1 MNSDHD
7 IESTEHLLQ
16 ELKKIKLNPKALHAF
31 QEQYTPHHSF
41 QSLSDY
47 LNYYI
52 AEHPNLET
60 RKIYIDADIQPSYGN
75 QIFNGTKKRP
85 GKYKLIPICIA
96 MGMNL
101 TETNRALRLAKAPE
115 LDPRNKQDMA
125 LIICINEKVGTIY
138 NVNEFLAAAE
148 LPPPW
153 NLKS

>member
-1 MNSDHD
+1 MNSDYD

-60 RKIYIDADIQPSYGN
+60 
-75 QIFNGTKKRP
+75 
-85 GKYKLIPICIA
+85 
-96 MGMNL
+96 
-101 TETNRALRLAKAPE
+101 
-115 LDPRNKQDMA
+115 
-125 LIICINEKVGTIY
+125 
-138 NVNEFLAAAE
+138 
-148 LPPPW
+148 
-153 NLKS
+153 